1 MDLAHWMPTV
11 TTAAIVIG
19 MAFVADSSIKR
30 HEKSIEDM
38 REDLAQLKT
47 DVAVLKATQKGGGE

>member
-11 TTAAIVIG
+11 TTAAIVVG

-30 HEKSIEDM
+30 HEKVIEEM
-38 REDLAQLKT
+38 RDDIAQLKT
-47 DVAVLKATQKGGGE
+47 DVAVLQATRQRGGE